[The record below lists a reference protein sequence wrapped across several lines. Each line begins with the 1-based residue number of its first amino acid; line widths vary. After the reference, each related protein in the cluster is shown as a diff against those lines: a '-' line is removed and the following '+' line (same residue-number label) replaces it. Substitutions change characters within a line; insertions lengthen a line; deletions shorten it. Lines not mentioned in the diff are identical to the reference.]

1 MLSRFR
7 SFLVG
12 WRTVEIDE
20 VRRSTVFDLMYRS
33 GIPFTREARRGGK
46 LSFRIREPDTAELCC
61 LFREACI
68 EYRLGEL
75 HGLYAVVKWLF
86 FRPAIPIGAAL
97 FIVWMLYSSR
107 LIWDVRVIGNTKTSE
122 EEIIALLDELGCG
135 IGDYYPSIEFSK
147 VHANYAAAQN
157 DIAWLSVYMNG
168 TVAEVQVRELYADT
182 RPKHEEGVYAN
193 VVATC
198 DGVVEYVN
206 VFEGQAA
213 VRAGDVVRAGQVL
226 ISGVV
231 ENKDGSVRYEYAA
244 GEVYC
249 MVAEPVSVEI
259 QLEREKKVYTGHN
272 FSKKCVK
279 IFKKTINLSRKGG
292 IEGATYDTIDTMEQ
306 LCPFGLSTI
315 PVWMYKTEYREYT
328 LERETVSPEEAA
340 ELALLELSE
349 IVKQKAEE
357 GVLLSKTVNVS
368 LDDGTYS
375 LDCLLYLSRDIGD
388 TLEFKISEG
397 EESSPSDK

>member
-7 SFLVG
+7 LFLVG
-12 WRTVEIDE
+12 WREFRVDTAC
-20 VRRSTVFDLMYRS
+20 RSAAFDLMYRG
-33 GIPFTREARRGGK
+33 GISFSRERERDGRV
-46 LSFRIREPDTAELCC
+46 SFRVRESCTAELCS
-61 LFREACI
+61 LLEGACI
-68 EYRLGEL
+68 EYELGEVR
-75 HGLYAVVKWLF
+75 GLPALVRWLF
-86 FRPAIPIGAAL
+86 YRPAIPIGAAL
-97 FIVWMLYSSR
+97 FLIWMFYSSR
-107 LIWDVRVIGNTKTSE
+107 LIWDVRVFGNTKTSE
-122 EEIIALLDELGCG
+122 AEIIALLDELGCG

-168 TVAEVQVRELYADT
+168 TVAEVQVRELWADT

-198 DGVVEYVN
+198 DGIVESVN

-213 VRAGDVVRAGQVL
+213 VRAGDLVRAGQVL

-249 MVAEPVSVEI
+249 TVAEPISVKIEPW
-259 QLEREKKVYTGHN
+259 REKKVYTGRN
-272 FSKKCVK
+272 FSKKSMK
-279 IFKKTINLSRKGG
+279 IFKKTINLLGKGG

-315 PVWMYKTEYREYT
+315 PIWISKTEYREYVT
-328 LERETVSPEEAA
+328 ERETVSAEDAA
-340 ELALLELSE
+340 EYAMMELSRE
-349 IVKQKAEE
+349 IKERAAS
-357 GVLLSKTVNVS
+357 GTMLSKSVEIS
-368 LDDGTYS
+368 SDESGYR
-375 LDCLLYLSRDIGD
+375 LDCLLYLSRDIGK
-388 TLEFKISEG
+388 TLEFKISEA
-397 EESSPSDK
+397 EDNIASEK